1 MRILMAHN
9 FYQQKGGEDVSFAA
23 EAAIMEAN
31 GHQVIRYT
39 DHNDRVANMRPVP
52 LARATVWNQESYR
65 ALRELM
71 RKEKPQVA
79 HFQNTFPLISPAA
92 YYAAKAEG
100 VAVVQS
106 LRNYRLLCPNA
117 FFFRAGR
124 VCENCMSKMWPWPGI
139 VYGCYRNSRLAT
151 GVVAA
156 MIVSHRAMGTWET
169 MVDSYIALTEFARQ
183 KFIDGGLPPQ
193 KIAVKPNFVYPNP
206 PPRDDASAHAIFV
219 GRLSP
224 EKGVPTVLNAW
235 ERLSGKIL
243 LKIVGDGP
251 LASLVS
257 DAAGRIAGIEWLGQ
271 KSADEVAD
279 LIGSAAVLI
288 FASEWYETF
297 GRVIIEAFAHG
308 TPVIAA
314 NLGAAAE
321 LIDSGRTGLLFRPGD
336 AEDLAAKV
344 EWAATNPAALTAMR
358 KAARAEFEAKYTAEK
373 NYEMLMN
380 IYQAAIESSI
390 TKN

>member
-1 MRILMAHN
+1 
-9 FYQQKGGEDVSFAA
+9 
-23 EAAIMEAN
+23 MEAN
-31 GHQVIRYT
+31 GHEIIRYT
-39 DHNDRVANMRPVP
+39 DHNKRVENLRPLS

-65 ALRELM
+65 ALRELL

-106 LRNYRLLCPNA
+106 LRNYRLLCPDA

-124 VCENCMSKMWPWPGI
+124 VCENCMKKMWPWPGI
-139 VYGCYRNSRLAT
+139 VYGCYRNSHTAT
-151 GVVAA
+151 AVVAA
-156 MIVSHRAMGTWET
+156 MIAGHRVMSTWT
-169 MVDSYIALTEFARQ
+169 NMVDSYIALTEFARQ
-183 KFIDGGLPPQ
+183 KFIDGGLPPE
-193 KIAVKPNFVYPNP
+193 KITVKPNFVYPSP
-206 PPRDDASAHAIFV
+206 PPRDGAAAHAIFV
-219 GRLSP
+219 GRLSA
-224 EKGVPTVLNAW
+224 EKGVHTMLKTW
-235 ERLSGKIL
+235 ERLSGKIP

-251 LASLVS
+251 LASLVAE
-257 DAAGRIAGIEWLGQ
+257 AAGRIAGIEWLGH
-271 KSADEVAD
+271 KPANEVAD
-279 LIGSAAVLI
+279 LIGSAAFLI
-288 FASEWYETF
+288 FPSEWYETF

-321 LIDSGRTGLLFRPGD
+321 LIDSGRTGLHFRPGD

-344 EWAATNPAALTAMR
+344 EWAATNLPALTAMR

-373 NYEMLMN
+373 NYDLLMK
-380 IYQAAIESSI
+380 IYQTAIEFSI
-390 TKN
+390 IPN